1 MKATISGAKRISE
14 GGCNACTSFALNVY
28 HITFEDGT
36 KISLE
41 RLSVPVLVMTF
52 AQREHWQPSFTMVD
66 MGEEAM
72 VYNKDGV
79 TIMEQETTR
88 NVTYQKGATKVT
100 VAQEYC
106 DLEDLYQNTNKVL
119 TEIFGM
125 VMVAFDYV
133 TIERDPVIVNGKEY
147 K

>member
-14 GGCNACTSFALNVY
+14 GGCNACTSFSLNVY
-28 HITFEDGT
+28 HVTFEDGT

-52 AQREHWQPSFTMVD
+52 AQRNHWQQSFTMID

-72 VYNKDGV
+72 VYKKAGE
-79 TIMEQETTR
+79 TIIEQETSRT
-88 NVTYQKGATKVT
+88 VTYQKGATKVT
-100 VAQEYC
+100 VDQEYC

-125 VMVAFDYV
+125 ESVVFDYV
-133 TIERDPVIVNGKEY
+133 TIQRDPVIVNGKEY